1 MQEAL
6 KLQKVA
12 KTSGASFNIV
22 KLSTILPLQNKF
34 SKLLVRRKWHS
45 GRSITGR
52 ITVYSKGPR
61 IKRTTPRI
69 NYSFRSSSL
78 FFIGG
83 IHYSGFHKKIVSLI
97 FNSTGV
103 ITYLPSKFND
113 AFFQLK
119 KLKKLTFNETRLYK
133 ELLHFKPQA
142 RIVPTPYMLLQQ
154 KKNANISFLELKPL
168 RGMEYAR
175 SLGSSASII
184 KLDTRTGFSLV
195 KLPSG
200 IKKVFSA
207 FSLSCEGSANISI
220 LRKQLKSTKAGDLKV
235 TGRKPNV
242 RGVAMNPVDHPHGGR
257 TKSLKYPRTPWGK
270 TTKFK

>member
-12 KTSGASFNIV
+12 KTSGASFSVV

-61 IKRTTPRI
+61 IKRTAPRI

-103 ITYLPSKFND
+103 IK
-113 AFFQLK
+113 
-119 KLKKLTFNETRLYK
+119 
-133 ELLHFKPQA
+133 
-142 RIVPTPYMLLQQ
+142 I
-154 KKNANISFLELKPL
+154 
-168 RGMEYAR
+168 
-175 SLGSSASII
+175 
-184 KLDTRTGFSLV
+184 
-195 KLPSG
+195 
-200 IKKVFSA
+200 
-207 FSLSCEGSANISI
+207 
-220 LRKQLKSTKAGDLKV
+220 
-235 TGRKPNV
+235 GRAHV
-242 RGVAMNPVDHPHGGR
+242 
-257 TKSLKYPRTPWGK
+257 
-270 TTKFK
+270 